1 MSIPSFTLRD
11 LLNAG
16 VHFGHNPRRWNPKM
30 QQYIFGE
37 RNGVH
42 ILNLE
47 KTGPM
52 LHQALQAVYD
62 VVRSGGRVLFVGTK
76 RQATP
81 IIAEHAKRCGQYY
94 VNYRWLGGMMTNW
107 KTVSQS
113 IIRMRQF
120 NTRLEQEGAYLS
132 KKEILKLTRER
143 DKLENSL
150 GGIAEMGGVPD
161 IIFVLDVNKEH
172 IAITEANVL
181 GVPVVAVLD
190 SNSNPDGV
198 NYPIPGNDDAIRSI
212 DLYCRLIADTVL
224 EAMKAQMR
232 SAGLDVGTS
241 TEVLEDLDAPVAAAP
256 AVANGDA
263 N

>member
-42 ILNLE
+42 ILNLD
-47 KTGPM
+47 KTAPM

-62 VVRSGGRVLFVGTK
+62 AVRSGGRVLFVGTK

-113 IIRMRQF
+113 IVRMRQM
-120 NTRLEQEGAYLS
+120 NTKLEQESHLLS
-132 KKEILKLTRER
+132 KKEILKITRER

-150 GGIAEMGGVPD
+150 GGISEMGGVPD

-172 IAITEANVL
+172 IAIKEANTL
-181 GVPVVAVLD
+181 GVPVIAVLD
-190 SNSNPDGV
+190 SNSDPDGV
-198 NYPIPGNDDAIRSI
+198 DYAIPGNDDAIRSI
-212 DLYCRLIADTVL
+212 ELYCQLIADTVL
-224 EAMKAQMR
+224 SAMKDQMR
-232 SAGLDVGTS
+232 SAGLDIGAS
-241 TEVLEDLDAPVAAAP
+241 AEVIEEVEPAKAEATAASEQ
-256 AVANGDA
+256 
-263 N
+263 